1 MSEKKFSSAEV
12 AKSIEGLLE
21 KKQPKSYYQSL
32 MKALGEQPTFE
43 LISNLIRFSV
53 FEEIDNYRSVAELAD
68 DKVEEM
74 KAAEI
79 EKLEKRLKEL
89 KGE

>member
-12 AKSIEGLLE
+12 AKSIAGLLE
-21 KKQPKSYYQSL
+21 KKQPKTYYQSL

-53 FEEIDNYRSVAELAD
+53 FEEIDNYRSVAELAE